1 MPKVSVLMS
10 VYNTKEKFLREAIE
24 SILSQTFT
32 DFEFLIVNDGS
43 QNNSEEVILS
53 YKDDRIKY
61 IINEKNLGLVGSLN
75 KGLKIAQGEYIARF
89 DADDISL
96 PQRLEKQVKFMDEN
110 PNVGLLGTQYES
122 FPKKR
127 ISNLLTDSKL
137 IKETLLVESNQFG
150 HPTVMIRK
158 SVLDNYNLQYDKR
171 ALHMEDYKMWL
182 DISKVTEI
190 ANLSEILLHYRRHP
204 GSTCSKNV
212 VEQNLNVQKFLFMAQ
227 SEFFGINADEQL
239 KTIEKLQNKENIS
252 AHDLEKITEFVNQ
265 VREKMK
271 EKNFTIEYRLNHPFA
286 KYALKKC
293 KKDFNY
299 FKILISGRLK
309 TFYEK

>member
-10 VYNTKEKFLREAIE
+10 VYNTEEEFLREAIE
-24 SILSQTFT
+24 SILSQTFA
-32 DFEFLIVNDGS
+32 DFEFLIINDGS
-43 QNNSEEVILS
+43 KNNAEEVILS
-53 YKDDRIKY
+53 YKDDRIRY
-61 IINEKNLGLVGSLN
+61 ILNEKNLGLIDSLN
-75 KGLKIAQGEYIARF
+75 KGLVLAQGEYIARF

-158 SVLDNYNLQYDKR
+158 SVLDNYNLQYDKQ
-171 ALHMEDYKMWL
+171 ALHVEDYKMWL
-182 DISKVTEI
+182 EIAKVTDV
-190 ANLSEILLHYRRHP
+190 ANLNNVLLYYRRHS
-204 GSTCSKNV
+204 GSICSNNV
-212 VEQNLNVQKFLFMAQ
+212 IKQNLNVQKIMFMAQ
-227 SEFFGINADEQL
+227 GEFFGINADEQL

-271 EKNFTIEYRLNHPFA
+271 EKTFTIEYRLNHQFA
-286 KYALKKC
+286 KFALKKC
-293 KKDFNY
+293 KKDFGY
-299 FKILISGRLK
+299 LKMALTGKLK

>member
-10 VYNTKEKFLREAIE
+10 VYNTEEDFLRDAIK
-24 SILSQTFT
+24 SILNQTFN
-32 DFEFLIVNDGS
+32 DFEFLIINDGS
-43 QNNSEEVILS
+43 KNNAEEVILS
-53 YKDDRIKY
+53 FKDDRIKY
-61 IINEKNLGLVGSLN
+61 VLNEKNLGLIDSLN
-75 KGLKIAQGEYIARF
+75 KGLSLAQGEYIARF

-127 ISNLLTDSKL
+127 KSSLLTASNL
-137 IKETLLVESNQFG
+137 IKETLLVQSNQFG

-158 SVLDNYNLQYDKR
+158 SVLDNHNIKYDKQ
-171 ALHMEDYKMWL
+171 ALHTEDYKMWL
-182 DISKVTEI
+182 EIAKVTDV
-190 ANLSEILLHYRRHP
+190 ANLNDVLLYYRRHS
-204 GSTCSKNV
+204 GSICSNNV
-212 VEQNLNVQKFLFMAQ
+212 IKQNLNVQKIMFMAQ
-227 SEFFGINADEQL
+227 GEFFGINADEQL
-239 KTIEKLQNKENIS
+239 KIVEKLQNKENIS

-271 EKNFTIEYRLNHPFA
+271 EKNFTIEYRLNHQFA
-286 KYALKKC
+286 KFALKKC

-309 TFYEK
+309 LFFEK